1 MAQDDFRYESTSY
14 EVKDV
19 ECPCGW
25 VGAQVS
31 VENNTF
37 LCVRCKKRT
46 SVYVAA
52 YLRFREQQVNQIS
65 SFLTEEGLASFRRLQ
80 TRLAV
85 ELHISEK
92 HPQTVSVFVGTEGVP
107 VASFLDLWQDF
118 VKKSGLLG
126 VAVRRGVGSG
136 TILGKAAFTQLIST
150 TTRSTNPQETSRF
163 SLLETE

>member
-31 VENNTF
+31 VENNMF

-52 YLRFREQQVNQIS
+52 YLQFREQQVNQIS

-85 ELHISEK
+85 DLHVSESA
-92 HPQTVSVFVGTEGVP
+92 VSIFVGTEGVP
-107 VASFLDLWQDF
+107 VDSYLDLWLHF
-118 VKKSGLLG
+118 VKTSNLLG
-126 VAVRRGVGSG
+126 LTVRRGVGSG
-136 TILGKAAFTQLIST
+136 TIIKQRGSTLGPAVA
-150 TTRSTNPQETSRF
+150 TRVEQPQGATRF
-163 SLLETE
+163 NLLELA